1 MYKTRILIADRRPR
15 IRFALRALLKR
26 QPGIELV
33 GEAGDAQD
41 LETQIETARPDALLL
56 DWWLKGMATDDLL
69 AELKERCPSLR
80 VIVLSGRPEARRAAL
95 CAGADAFVSK
105 VDPPDRLLAAVGS
118 VRRGDVERAVLTPS
132 YRGA

>member
-33 GEAGDAQD
+33 GEAGDAND
-41 LETQIETARPDALLL
+41 LETQIEIERPDAVLL
-56 DWWLKGMATDDLL
+56 DWWLKGLATDDLL
-69 AELKERCPSLR
+69 AALKERCPSLQ

-95 CAGADAFVSK
+95 GAGADAFVSK

-118 VRRGDVERAVLTPS
+118 VRRREVDLVVLTPS
-132 YRGA
+132 CRGV